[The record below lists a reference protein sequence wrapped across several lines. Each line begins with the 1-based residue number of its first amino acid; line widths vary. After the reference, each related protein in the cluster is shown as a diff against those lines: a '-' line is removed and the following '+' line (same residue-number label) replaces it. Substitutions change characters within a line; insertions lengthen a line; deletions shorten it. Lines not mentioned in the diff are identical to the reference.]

1 METVMPSDPRDYKVE
16 LTSVPTP
23 TSGSG
28 GVPSA
33 SRPFLSILFACCNV
47 YARVYRSSDGSA
59 YRGSCPKCAVPVTF
73 AVGEGG
79 TSSRFFIVR

>member
-1 METVMPSDPRDYKVE
+1 MPSDPRDYKVE

-23 TSGSG
+23 TSGAGAASSG
-28 GVPSA
+28 G
-33 SRPFLSILFACCNV
+33 RPFLSILFACCNV
-47 YARVYRSSDGSA
+47 YARVYRSADGAA
-59 YRGSCPKCAVPVTF
+59 YRGNCPKCAVPVTF